1 VDAIF
6 DLFQHLSLARR
17 ENDMSTGRSK
27 GFGNRRANAAA
38 CACHKRNL
46 TFQTARH

>member
-6 DLFQHLSLARR
+6 DLLQHLSLTGC
-17 ENDMSTGRSK
+17 EDDMGSGCGKR
-27 GFGNRRANAAA
+27 FGNRRANAAA